1 MEGSTV
7 HADYI
12 NHTLFFLQVVT
23 EVKAIAGGK
32 PPGKVTET
40 EGYCLIL

>member
-1 MEGSTV
+1 MGGSTV

-12 NHTLFFLQVVT
+12 NHTLFLQVVT

-32 PPGKVTET
+32 PPEKVTET

>member
-12 NHTLFFLQVVT
+12 NHTLFFF
-23 EVKAIAGGK
+23 AGGD
-32 PPGKVTET
+32 GS
-40 EGYCLIL
+40 EGHCWWEATREGH